1 MQKTPDK
8 RDELFDRCIWLTRKY
23 FFSLELSS
31 AYVAILHCSSI
42 NEFLKKKKSTTSEI
56 DKNFV
61 PVLGQSPIY
70 SSLFKKSISKKKWS
84 RGA

>member
-42 NEFLKKKKSTTSEI
+42 NEFLKKKKINHFRDRQEFCPSDGAIS
-56 DKNFV
+56 N
-61 PVLGQSPIY
+61 LLQSV
-70 SSLFKKSISKKKWS
+70 
-84 RGA
+84 